1 MTRVVCSALLLLLPG
16 CGEPERSRF
25 VPATGD
31 APRAPAAARQGVDKA
46 TGEATIPKNI
56 PMH

>member
-1 MTRVVCSALLLLLPG
+1 MTRTPLLLSILLLSG

-31 APRAPAAARQGVDKA
+31 APRAPAADRQGVDKA